1 MRALFRKMVGPVLA
15 HSNLDLS
22 LARMRLEVFGAMS
35 AELSAAISMVDAPGQ
50 ANSRLIDLALACI
63 ATARNLELRTLIERQ
78 APALVHLW
86 PGEHY
91 KLLRAIVQETKPGLV
106 LEIGTY
112 TGLSALAMI
121 AALPPGSELV
131 TVDIIPWDRI
141 PGSYLRPSDFAE
153 GMLRQIVCDLGQREV
168 AEKHAALLRNADL
181 IFVDAAKD
189 GVFEYRLM
197 QQIKSVGLK
206 PGALLIWDDIR
217 FWNMLRLWREIRQP
231 KLDLTS
237 FGHWSGTGLVDWG
250 G

>member
-1 MRALFRKMVGPVLA
+1 MHALLRKIARPVLA
-15 HSNLDLS
+15 HSNLDLN
-22 LARMRLEVFGAMS
+22 LARLRLEAFGAMS
-35 AELSAAISMVDAPGQ
+35 AELSAAISVVDSPGR
-50 ANSRLIDLALACI
+50 ANSRLIELALSCI
-63 ATARNLELRTLIERQ
+63 SSARNVQLGCLSERQ

-91 KLLRAIVQETKPGLV
+91 KLLHAIVQETKPGLV

-112 TGLSALAMI
+112 TGLSALAMM
-121 AALPPGSELV
+121 AALPRGSEIV

-141 PGSYLRPSDFAE
+141 PGSYLRPSDFAG
-153 GMLRQIVCDLGQREV
+153 GMLRQLICDLGQREV
-168 AEKHAALLRNADL
+168 AEKHAALLKNADL

-189 GVFEYRLM
+189 GVFEYRLIQQM
-197 QQIKSVGLK
+197 QSVGLK
-206 PGALLIWDDIR
+206 PGALVIWDDIR
-217 FWNMLRLWREIRQP
+217 FWCMLRLWREISRP